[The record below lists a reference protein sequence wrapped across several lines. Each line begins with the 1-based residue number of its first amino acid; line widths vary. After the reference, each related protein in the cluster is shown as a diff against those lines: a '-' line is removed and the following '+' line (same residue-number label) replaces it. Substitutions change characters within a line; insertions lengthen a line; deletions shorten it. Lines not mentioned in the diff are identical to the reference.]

1 MKEKEKKEEKKEKTV
16 KLKSKIL
23 PKVLKVIKIIIL
35 LVMIVASYILSDKVV
50 DYLMTIDLIII
61 KRTLNIILITII
73 MAVYFKK

>member
-1 MKEKEKKEEKKEKTV
+1 MKEKENKEKPV
-16 KLKSKIL
+16 KPKSKIL

-61 KRTLNIILITII
+61 KRALNIILITII